1 MPSALHFYFSF
12 HHTLPFGQDAR
23 TLEYRWN
30 HFRKKQ
36 KQKKPWATPAA
47 VGAVVQSSCSRA
59 VVLRYVSARARPFV
73 AQKKGG
79 YVLFFTFQ
87 PQRASWE
94 FERRRERRRG
104 RTPRGDAERN
114 DDPTMSAHALPPF
127 KTVRPKMITHH
138 VFNERM
144 AERGR
149 AEAKRAALVQ
159 TLQQGADLKANAE
172 GLMRA
177 QNLQRRNVAAMKS
190 AEQMFGREFEE
201 RTEFDRRKRRDEEQQ
216 AALAKA
222 LGEQKQEELRWSN
235 KLAQICEN
243 DPGLRELQSQ
253 LKAAYMNQERAA
265 QQEER
270 RLIVQEELQ
279 RERSL
284 DQAMERDRQMAL
296 AELAQKNE
304 ARKIIAT
311 ESREILTRQIEER
324 RYAAEVDGLKAYE
337 QDKRMIDEIVKKVR
351 EDDRRE
357 TEIRLKKQEETRS
370 FIKHFQK
377 EREKQLD
384 EQRRAEAEEEAKIEA
399 YRKEREGRGKAAAA
413 RKAAKQAEADRQYKE
428 IERKVRAERLAREE
442 LENLRNLLHDEENWR
457 KQEDAALARKAK
469 REQMKRDMIEANELQ
484 KVFKTQARERERAE
498 EMVLIQKMLDKFAD
512 DERKEREN
520 AEKRIQAKKEYI
532 AAIEKQRRGKRQ
544 QYVAEMEREKQEL
557 LAMKQEEEFRQQVVE
572 EARKRLL
579 AEHAV
584 KLRGFLPKG
593 ILRNKEEY
601 DLVQRSA
608 SNQLAQMEAQMA
620 GRR

>member
-1 MPSALHFYFSF
+1 
-12 HHTLPFGQDAR
+12 
-23 TLEYRWN
+23 
-30 HFRKKQ
+30 
-36 KQKKPWATPAA
+36 
-47 VGAVVQSSCSRA
+47 
-59 VVLRYVSARARPFV
+59 
-73 AQKKGG
+73 
-79 YVLFFTFQ
+79 
-87 PQRASWE
+87 
-94 FERRRERRRG
+94 
-104 RTPRGDAERN
+104 
-114 DDPTMSAHALPPF
+114 MSAHALPPF
-127 KTVRPKMITHH
+127 RTVRPKMITHH

-149 AEAKRAALVQ
+149 AEAKRTALVQ

-201 RTEFDRRKRRDEEQQ
+201 RTEFDRRKQRDEDQQ
-216 AALAKA
+216 AALAQA
-222 LGEQKQEELRWSN
+222 LGEQKQEQLRWQN

-243 DPGLRELQSQ
+243 DPGLRSLQSQ

-270 RLIVQEELQ
+270 RLVTQEELA

-296 AELAQKNE
+296 AEMSQKNT
-304 ARKIIAT
+304 ARKMIAA
-311 ESREILTRQIEER
+311 ESREILTKQIAER
-324 RYAAEVDGLKAYE
+324 RYAAEVEGLKAFE
-337 QDKRMIDEIVKKVR
+337 NDKRMVDDIVRKVR

-357 TEIRLKKQEETRS
+357 TALRLEKQAETRAY
-370 FIKHFQK
+370 IKRFQV
-377 EREKQLD
+377 ERDVQLED
-384 EQRRAEAEEEAKIEA
+384 ARRAADEEEAKIEA

-413 RKAAKQAEADRQYKE
+413 KKAAKQAEADRKYKE
-428 IERKVRAERLAREE
+428 IERKVRAERMAREE

-457 KQEDAALARKAK
+457 KQEDAAQARKDK
-469 REQMKRDMIEANELQ
+469 RERMKTEMIEANELQ
-484 KVFKTQARERERAE
+484 KVFKSEARERERAE

-512 DERKEREN
+512 DERLEREN
-520 AEKRIQAKKEYI
+520 AQRRIDAKKDYI
-532 AAIEKQRRGKRQ
+532 AAIETQRRGKRQ

-557 LAMKQEEEFRQQVVE
+557 LAMKQEEDFRKNVVE

-608 SNQLAQMEAQMA
+608 AEQLAQMQAQMG